1 MLHAV
6 GVTSVA
12 MSSAVNTLISISRK
26 TAMPAIRRI
35 LVAIKDLRSISRPA
49 LRKAAQIATAC
60 HAQVELYHCMTTPL
74 YMDRIYDHQKGL
86 KTTER
91 EMRQDALRRLERI
104 AATLRLPGLKITAA
118 AEWDYPAYD
127 AIVRRA
133 LHIKADLIVAS
144 AHAGPHLLPGFLR
157 LTDWELVR
165 LSPVPLL
172 LIKNPRPYHR
182 PAVLVAVDPTH
193 AFAKP
198 LQLDKPQPAR
208 QPARGPRLCTP
219 VVRCFILWRAG
230 QHGLCHQAS

>member
-86 KTTER
+86 KTTSAKCAKMRCAGWR
-91 EMRQDALRRLERI
+91 ELRRPC
-104 AATLRLPGLKITAA
+104 AC
-118 AEWDYPAYD
+118 
-127 AIVRRA
+127 
-133 LHIKADLIVAS
+133 
-144 AHAGPHLLPGFLR
+144 
-157 LTDWELVR
+157 
-165 LSPVPLL
+165 
-172 LIKNPRPYHR
+172 
-182 PAVLVAVDPTH
+182 
-193 AFAKP
+193 
-198 LQLDKPQPAR
+198 LD
-208 QPARGPRLCTP
+208 
-219 VVRCFILWRAG
+219 
-230 QHGLCHQAS
+230 